1 MADTKIIIATPAF
14 GEMFYTP
21 YVQAL
26 LRLQRMADQRK
37 WTIRHMAISYANVG
51 EARNALLTH
60 WFDKTDFTHLLFVDA
75 DMGFEP
81 QLIADMLAFDKPIM
95 GVIYAKRRV
104 DLQKL
109 ASLAA
114 KGEKT
119 ERAIARAHDFIIRPL
134 QGRAPRRIKGFME
147 VAGCGTGIMLIKRE
161 TIATMLKTLPG
172 INDSKA
178 KTASPLA
185 AGLDRLI
192 RAFDNIEIAGVPLM
206 DDFAFCHRWHV
217 LCKGEIWARA
227 DQAVTHIGL
236 HKFGARYT
244 DSGTSGTRLTLT
256 TGSPAKIAPGQSG
269 SSVRDGKTIGG
280 SRKVAAG
287 RLTAETK
294 GKA

>member
-81 QLIADMLAFDKPIM
+81 QLIADMLAFDKPIV

-114 KGEKT
+114 VRCGPGLES
-119 ERAIARAHDFIIRPL
+119 RQQVDGP
-134 QGRAPRRIKGFME
+134 APVRGGNR
-147 VAGCGTGIMLIKRE
+147 GCVRGHH
-161 TIATMLKTLPG
+161 
-172 INDSKA
+172 SKA
-178 KTASPLA
+178 S
-185 AGLDRLI
+185 
-192 RAFDNIEIAGVPLM
+192 
-206 DDFAFCHRWHV
+206 
-217 LCKGEIWARA
+217 
-227 DQAVTHIGL
+227 
-236 HKFGARYT
+236 
-244 DSGTSGTRLTLT
+244 
-256 TGSPAKIAPGQSG
+256 
-269 SSVRDGKTIGG
+269 
-280 SRKVAAG
+280 AG
-287 RLTAETK
+287 RR
-294 GKA
+294 GR

>member
-1 MADTKIIIATPAF
+1 MADIKISIATPAF

-26 LRLQRMADQRK
+26 LKLQRMAGQRK
-37 WTIRHMAISYANVG
+37 WSIRHMAISYAYVG

-60 WFDKTDFTHLLFVDA
+60 WYDKSNSTHLLFIDA

-81 QLIADMLAFDKPIM
+81 QLIADMLALDKPIT
-95 GVIYAKRRV
+95 GVVYTKRQV

-114 KGEKT
+114 KGEKP
-119 ERAIARAHDFIIRPL
+119 ERAIAKAHDFIVRQLRGRP
-134 QGRAPRRIKGFME
+134 PRRIKGFME

-161 TIATMLKTLPG
+161 AIAAMLKTLPQ
-172 INDSKA
+172 INDTKA

-192 RAFDNIEIAGVPLM
+192 RAFDTIEVDGVALM

-227 DQAVTHIGL
+227 DQSVTHIGL
-236 HKFGARYT
+236 HKFAASYADAGGGQRVSIQT
-244 DSGTSGTRLTLT
+244 VQLPNLTNGKGGPGPKVIAGKLAVA
-256 TGSPAKIAPGQSG
+256 PAK
-269 SSVRDGKTIGG
+269 GKP
-280 SRKVAAG
+280 AG
-287 RLTAETK
+287 K
-294 GKA
+294 